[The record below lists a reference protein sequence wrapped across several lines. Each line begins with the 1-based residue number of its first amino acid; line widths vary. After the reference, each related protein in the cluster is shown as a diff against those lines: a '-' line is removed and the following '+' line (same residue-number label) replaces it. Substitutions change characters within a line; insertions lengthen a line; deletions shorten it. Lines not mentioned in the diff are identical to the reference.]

1 MMTMMK
7 MDSAARA
14 ARSRAHHPPLR
25 SNDQDTTYTS
35 VDPQYPLYY
44 ATSKGT
50 WRSYLA
56 GILYILLALA
66 ALRYLQCI
74 QYLHYCN
81 AWVLKHYQ
89 IVQGVFPLQP
99 MVQGKHRQGNQ

>member
-1 MMTMMK
+1 MTMMRK
-7 MDSAARA
+7 DSV
-14 ARSRAHHPPLR
+14 ARSRAHHQPLK

-35 VDPQYPLYY
+35 SDPQYPLYH

-74 QYLHYCN
+74 QYLRYCN
-81 AWVLKHYQ
+81 AWVSKHYQ
-89 IVQGVFPLQP
+89 IIQGVFPLRP
-99 MVQGKHRQGNQ
+99 KVQDKHRQGNQ